1 MITSVI
7 QTSEAMYRK
16 KKAIKISLI
25 CLNVDIFKCLKLN
38 SFMAIDN
45 INESQIKCEL
55 MTNKVNMDNITTIP
69 SN

>member
-1 MITSVI
+1 MNLCI
-7 QTSEAMYRK
+7 ERK
-16 KKAIKISLI
+16 RKAIKIALI

-45 INESQIKCEL
+45 INESQIKYEL

>member
-1 MITSVI
+1 
-7 QTSEAMYRK
+7 
-16 KKAIKISLI
+16 
-25 CLNVDIFKCLKLN
+25 
-38 SFMAIDN
+38 MAIDN